1 MKSDMSS
8 RQNFSRDSLEFV
20 NGLIMNVTTICASFH
35 PGHMFSRM
43 QVGWQGILRYFIKL
57 CRRTRILPIG
67 FTISFSNNM
76 VLIMN
81 PTKILVNLVTK
92 LTRIFLA
99 VLK

>member
-8 RQNFSRDSLEFV
+8 RWNFSRYSLEFV
-20 NGLIMNVTTICASFH
+20 QGLIMNVTTLCAWIY
-35 PGHMFSRM
+35 PGHMYSRM
-43 QVGWQGILRYFIKL
+43 QVGWQRILRCFLKL

-81 PTKILVNLVTK
+81 PTKILVSLVTK
-92 LTRIFLA
+92 LTRIF
-99 VLK
+99 